1 MHNTKFSFHITH
13 LFLAIF
19 AIYCLLIPGSI
30 VSAEE
35 PNSDWGYFTFLYDN
49 SSGFPTSEANAVA
62 QTNIGFIWIGGY
74 SGLTRYDGIEFNHFD
89 STTGIFS
96 VNCLYVDSKDR
107 LWI

>member
-1 MHNTKFSFHITH
+1 MYSKKISFNITH
-13 LFLAIF
+13 LLLAVF
-19 AIYCLLIPGSI
+19 ALFCLLVPVNI

-35 PNSDWGYFTFLYDN
+35 LNSEWGYFTFLYDN
-49 SSGFPTSEANAVA
+49 SIGLPTSEANAVA

-74 SGLTRYDGIEFNHFD
+74 SGLTRYDGIEFSHFD
-89 STTGIFS
+89 SSTGIFS